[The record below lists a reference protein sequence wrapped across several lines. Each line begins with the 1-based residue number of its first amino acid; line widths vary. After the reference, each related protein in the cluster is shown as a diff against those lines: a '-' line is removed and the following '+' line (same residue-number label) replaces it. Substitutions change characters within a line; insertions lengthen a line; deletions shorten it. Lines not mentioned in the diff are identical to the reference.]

1 MKRLFAV
8 DLRCSV
14 CTGTIT
20 GVNTPDVWDPAAS
33 YQIISRKSNKLL
45 SVIGGSADNGADLEQ
60 RADGG
65 ATSQQWQLVSVG
77 GGYYKLK
84 NRSTGKLLDIS
95 GQSLADGASAIQWTD
110 NGGTNQHFQIVK
122 VQ

>member
-1 MKRLFAV
+1 
-8 DLRCSV
+8 
-14 CTGTIT
+14 
-20 GVNTPDVWDPAAS
+20 
-33 YQIISRKSNKLL
+33 
-45 SVIGGSADNGADLEQ
+45 VIEQ
-60 RADGG
+60 WNDGG
-65 ATSQQWQLVSVG
+65 WASQQWQLVSVG

-95 GQSLADGASAIQWTD
+95 GQSLADGAAAIQWTD